1 MPQSSWDH
9 DRPPSEAC
17 DGCPNPN
24 PVAAA
29 PAVDVSGAL
38 LLVLGY
44 LRLPELLAFQGVSRL
59 FRDAVSLDSLLW
71 RRVAIERPLSLRLT
85 DEALVRITSRAGG
98 KLEALALL
106 DCWKVTDDGLM
117 QVVNRNRGITKLH
130 VPGCTQ
136 LSADGV
142 VRILKWHYELKG
154 RLKSLQIHGIPN
166 LTIYHLDALKLLF
179 KNDVLQVS
187 YPINYNNRPSNIF
200 NSDRP
205 IDVDICPKCSN
216 VRIVFDCTRE
226 NCRLYFHSCS
236 IEGLG
241 SHNGENAEVVSFAL
255 QGAKTVEVVLI
266 FQNSVKK
273 LSALTFSA
281 RHVGFIC
288 QNATSAIVH
297 IAIGI
302 RISLKVLPSFL
313 VSCVGNVWSPLAHR
327 INLTVVNC

>member
-1 MPQSSWDH
+1 MPQSSWNH

-29 PAVDVSGAL
+29 PAVDVSSAL

-71 RRVAIERPLSLRLT
+71 RRVSIERPLSLRLT

-226 NCRLYFHSCS
+226 NCRSGKSQWRECRGCFFCIARCEDCGGCFDFSELSEEAICS
-236 IEGLG
+236 HLLCQTCWLHLPKCNVCNRPYCNRDSNILEGSSKFLG
-241 SHNGENAEVVSFAL
+241 FLCGQCMES
-255 QGAKTVEVVLI
+255 
-266 FQNSVKK
+266 
-273 LSALTFSA
+273 
-281 RHVGFIC
+281 
-288 QNATSAIVH
+288 TSSSYQSYS
-297 IAIGI
+297 G
-302 RISLKVLPSFL
+302 
-313 VSCVGNVWSPLAHR
+313 
-327 INLTVVNC
+327 